1 MSYSAH
7 LVSLNFV
14 HQVAECWQAAEAD
27 HGLALLAAQP
37 FHLGQGHPR
46 QDDLFTSQ
54 EVLEL
59 GVVRQLA
66 GGESEISAVTTSDL
80 SENQPAME
88 TPSATSCGGGFVPGH
103 ALEANLCQKH
113 GKSDVIQVQHPSGC
127 SVEHHLRKETIS

>member
-66 GGESEISAVTTSDL
+66 GGKVRFQRLRRQIYLRT
-80 SENQPAME
+80 NQPWKLLQRRPAVVASYLGM
-88 TPSATSCGGGFVPGH
+88 PLRLIFA
-103 ALEANLCQKH
+103 
-113 GKSDVIQVQHPSGC
+113 KSMAKV
-127 SVEHHLRKETIS
+127 T